1 MDAVSDMGGMH
12 GFGPVV
18 GPEGPEADEPPF
30 HERWEGRVHGMVLA
44 ATVAG
49 IGLPYGR
56 DFIERLPAA
65 QYLSSS
71 YYERWLS
78 AFEERLVAA
87 GLVTAD
93 ELAAASARPV
103 PASRTGPSPTGSADP
118 ALADRVRSILRPFP
132 RRDTDQP
139 AHRWAPGDRVRV
151 RRMHPARHCR
161 CPRYVRGV
169 AGTIA
174 ARRSPQPLLD
184 RVPDGERV
192 VEPQYSVAFDPG
204 DLWGADAEPGRA
216 SVIVDLWESHLE
228 AAGPG

>member
-93 ELAAASARPV
+93 ELAAACARPV
-103 PASRTGPSPTGSADP
+103 PTSRRLCPVGPRHTQPPRSLSEIHFSISQGRLSSPSPMTNTSMKGAST
-118 ALADRVRSILRPFP
+118 SGF
-132 RRDTDQP
+132 
-139 AHRWAPGDRVRV
+139 WAPGPPQMTSGWSSRSTAWPSI
-151 RRMHPARHCR
+151 PATC
-161 CPRYVRGV
+161 GV
-169 AGTIA
+169 PM
-174 ARRSPQPLLD
+174 RSP
-184 RVPDGERV
+184 V
-192 VEPQYSVAFDPG
+192 
-204 DLWGADAEPGRA
+204 GRR
-216 SVIVDLWESHLE
+216 
-228 AAGPG
+228 